1 MTKKDKYILAVGDSF
16 TDRDFKS
23 VEYPDYDC
31 SYKKWPELLANRLQT
46 NVINLGRCGVDNDYI
61 LNSAYDHILD
71 NHEKIELVVVGMTEG
86 WRFTVYNSFLIN
98 PIALVKENISIRKWH
113 DYENAVEPLSKFI
126 MVDRLLSPTDWA
138 RYAQTMFSHFISHII
153 RIQKLC
159 KTFGLKLIVTPLL
172 GPISYG
178 AMWNIAKDYGITI
191 PYDSRQLAQEFS
203 KTVGFYDVDP
213 ATVLG
218 WPFYP
223 HLGGHFL
230 TEGSGGFD
238 FATMK
243 VGPNDGHPNKLGHEH
258 IANGIYNFYGKAYL

>member
-1 MTKKDKYILAVGDSF
+1 MKKDKYILAVGDSF
-16 TDRDFKS
+16 TDRDFWS
-23 VEYPDYDC
+23 VDYPDYDC
-31 SYKKWPELLANRLQT
+31 SFKKWPELLANRLQT
-46 NVINLGRCGVDNDYI
+46 NVINLGKCGVDNDYVM
-61 LNSAYDHILD
+61 NSAYDHILD
-71 NHEKIELVVVGMTEG
+71 NHEKIELVVVGMTEA
-86 WRFTVYNSFLIN
+86 WRFTVHNHLFIN
-98 PIALVKENISIRKWH
+98 PIALVSKNLSIRELH
-113 DYENAVEPLSKFI
+113 DYEKVSEPMAKFL

-138 RYAQTMFSHFISHII
+138 RYARVIFGHFISHII

-178 AMWNIAKDYGITI
+178 AMWNVAEEYGITI

-223 HLGGHFL
+223 HLGGHTL
-230 TEGSGGFD
+230 TESSGGFD

-243 VGPNDGHPNKLGHEH
+243 VGPNDGHPNALGHEH
-258 IANGIYNFYGKAYL
+258 IANRIYNFYGKAYL

>member
-1 MTKKDKYILAVGDSF
+1 MKKDKYILAVGDSF

-46 NVINLGRCGVDNDYI
+46 DVINLGRCGVDNDYI

-71 NHEKIELVVVGMTEG
+71 NHEKIELVVVGMTEA

-98 PIALVKENISIRKWH
+98 PIALVRENLSIRKWH

-126 MVDRLLSPTDWA
+126 MVDQLLSPTDWA
-138 RYAQTMFSHFISHII
+138 RNARIMFSHFISHII

-178 AMWNIAKDYGITI
+178 ALWNIAEEYGINI

-203 KTVGFYDVDP
+203 KTAGFYDVDP

-258 IANGIYNFYGKAYL
+258 IANRIYNFYGKAYL